1 MERYAMR
8 GKREKK
14 EILFGVQKQEIYEE
28 IDRTVAVGDILW
40 VKVIGESR
48 GRYSDV
54 AVKVVDIFRDY
65 VSAETSHGMRV
76 SIPKVDIYYG
86 FGTIMML

>member
-1 MERYAMR
+1 MR
-8 GKREKK
+8 MKK

-28 IDRTVAVGDILW
+28 IDNTVAIGDILR

-48 GRYSDV
+48 GIYNDV
-54 AVKVVDIFRDY
+54 AVRVVDIFRDY

-86 FGTIMML
+86 FDTIMVL

>member
-1 MERYAMR
+1 MR
-8 GKREKK
+8 GQREKR

-28 IDRTVAVGDILW
+28 IDRTVAKGDTLV
-40 VKVIGESR
+40 VKAIGEGK
-48 GRYSDV
+48 GRYTDI
-54 AVKVVDIFRDY
+54 AVRVVDIFRDY

-86 FGTIMML
+86 FDTIMML

>member
-1 MERYAMR
+1 MR
-8 GKREKK
+8 MKK

-28 IDRTVAVGDILW
+28 IDNTVAVGDILR
-40 VKVIGESR
+40 VKVIGDSR
-48 GRYSDV
+48 GRYNDV
-54 AVKVVDIFRDY
+54 AVRVVDIFRDY

-86 FGTIMML
+86 FDTIMVL

>member
-1 MERYAMR
+1 MR
-8 GKREKK
+8 MKK

-28 IDRTVAVGDILW
+28 IDNTVAVGDVLR

-48 GRYSDV
+48 GRYNDV
-54 AVKVVDIFRDY
+54 AVRVVDIFRDY

-86 FGTIMML
+86 FDTIMVL

>member
-1 MERYAMR
+1 MR

-28 IDRTVAVGDILW
+28 IDNTVAVGDILR
-40 VKVIGESR
+40 VKVIGDSR
-48 GRYSDV
+48 GRYNDV
-54 AVKVVDIFRDY
+54 AVRVVDIFRDY

-86 FGTIMML
+86 FDTIMVL

>member
-1 MERYAMR
+1 MR

-28 IDRTVAVGDILW
+28 IDNTVAVGDILR
-40 VKVIGESR
+40 VKVIGDGK
-48 GRYSDV
+48 GRYTDV
-54 AVKVVDIFRDY
+54 AVRVVDIFRDY

-86 FGTIMML
+86 FDTIMML

>member
-1 MERYAMR
+1 MR
-8 GKREKK
+8 MKK

-28 IDRTVAVGDILW
+28 IDNTVAVGDILR

-48 GRYSDV
+48 GRYNDV
-54 AVKVVDIFRDY
+54 AVRVVDIFRDY

-86 FGTIMML
+86 FDTIMVL

>member
-1 MERYAMR
+1 MR
-8 GKREKK
+8 MKK

-28 IDRTVAVGDILW
+28 IDNTVAVGDILR
-40 VKVIGESR
+40 VKVIGDSR
-48 GRYSDV
+48 GRYNDV
-54 AVKVVDIFRDY
+54 AVRVVDIFRDY

-86 FGTIMML
+86 FDTIMML